1 MAQSLHGLIYDIVD
15 IPEHFEIGKLKDF
28 CKRLVR
34 EIESVQSIKSP
45 ASSEKDFDD
54 LGENQEKQILKD
66 EFNEANE
73 DENNDED
80 GRQFFDQKIISQPT
94 FIFHLDTASNNELT
108 SSTLKLFD
116 DIFQNVP
123 YEIKSSNSQ
132 EQNQE
137 EVKNIKPKKSRNKL
151 TRRRIRKSFIHD

>member
-54 LGENQEKQILKD
+54 LEESQEKQILKD

-73 DENNDED
+73 DESNDDD
-80 GRQFFDQKIISQPT
+80 GSQLYDQKIKSQPT

-132 EQNQE
+132 DRNQE
-137 EVKNIKPKKSRNKL
+137 EVKNIEPKKSRNKL

>member
-28 CKRLVR
+28 CKRIVR

-45 ASSEKDFDD
+45 VSSEKDFDD
-54 LGENQEKQILKD
+54 LEESQEKKIWQD

-73 DENNDED
+73 DSNNDD
-80 GRQFFDQKIISQPT
+80 VGSHFYNQKIISQPT

-132 EQNQE
+132 DHDQE

-151 TRRRIRKSFIHD
+151 TRRRIRKSFIND